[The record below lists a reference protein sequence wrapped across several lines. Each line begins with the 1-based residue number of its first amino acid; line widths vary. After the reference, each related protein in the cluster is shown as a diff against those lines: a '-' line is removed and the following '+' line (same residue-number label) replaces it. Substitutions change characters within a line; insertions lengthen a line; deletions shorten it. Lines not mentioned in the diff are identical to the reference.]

1 MSLIPCGLRHTRF
14 KKKGLNPFRGTSSWT
29 MHSCSKHRRKQRLR
43 AQLGSSVPCQGL
55 QKAPGLLQG
64 CPCCS
69 VTLIPQPLAL
79 APQAWL
85 CSSQISRK
93 AAQQQAGCAASQE
106 DKTCGSEVLK
116 VPETSSVCNPSPP
129 QQQSQ
134 AMSACRAR
142 RCDCQQPCSRVV
154 LLPRPECDPPTRE
167 LRAAGLTSFGASLFS
182 VCHLPLQDV

>member
-1 MSLIPCGLRHTRF
+1 
-14 KKKGLNPFRGTSSWT
+14 

-55 QKAPGLLQG
+55 QKAPDLLQG

-93 AAQQQAGCAASQE
+93 AAHQQAGCAASQE

-129 QQQSQ
+129 QQQGQ

-154 LLPRPECDPPTRE
+154 LLPRPECDPPHGSSE
-167 LRAAGLTSFGASLFS
+167 LLGLHSLE
-182 VCHLPLQDV
+182 HLYFLCAICLCRMCNICWFYRKGPVTGQGNRSLPQLDIVL